1 MDADFSRYKVVIA
14 PMLYMVREGVGER
27 ITQFVAAGGTLVST
41 YWSGIVD
48 DSTLCF
54 TNGFPG
60 PLREVLGIR
69 SEEIDVLYTDEIV
82 SVLPSPSSG
91 LPDTYQAGIFCDLLH
106 AETAEVMATYGS
118 EFYAGRPALTRNRH
132 GQGTAWY
139 VAFRAGENFLS
150 DLADRL
156 IADAGLH
163 PVLGSGTRLP
173 TGVTAQMRSHGERQF
188 VFVMNFT
195 NQPQTVDLG
204 SKRYRDMLTEEIL
217 SGSVSM
223 EAYAVFAL
231 EKRD

>member
-1 MDADFSRYKVVIA
+1 
-14 PMLYMVREGVGER
+14 MLYMVREGVGER
-27 ITQFVAAGGTLVST
+27 LARFVEAGGTLVAT

-54 TNGFPG
+54 TTGFPG

-69 SEEIDVLYTDEIV
+69 SEELDVLYDDEAV
-82 SVLPSPSSG
+82 DVLPSPDSG
-91 LPDTYQAGIFCDLLH
+91 FTATYQAKIFCDLLH

-118 EFYAGRPALTRNRH
+118 DFYAGQPALTRNRH
-132 GQGTAWY
+132 GKGTAWY
-139 VAFRAGENFLS
+139 VAFRADDKFLA

-163 PVLGSGTRLP
+163 PVLDAAAPLP
-173 TGVTAQMRSHGERQF
+173 TGVTAQMRKRGERQF

-204 SKRYRDMLTEEIL
+204 SKPYRDLLRDGTL
-217 SGSVSM
+217 SGPVNM
-223 EAYAVFAL
+223 EGYAVLAL
-231 EKRD
+231 EKAT